1 MDLTDTPEPPFRYR
15 HVELPGAADGDERGS
30 VLIYD
35 PENEHA
41 WIRSSRVVSLS
52 DEGAAGSRERLQYD
66 PQTESYHLTYDW
78 RVSEPLST
86 LIITAIADI
95 TGNAPTDLEPLY
107 DRIDPD
113 ALDRLF
119 SPNPDGSLGA
129 AGPVTFTFHGH
140 EVTVERHG
148 HVVIRPRRDEA

>member
-1 MDLTDTPEPPFRYR
+1 MDMTDNREPAFRYR
-15 HVELPGAADGDERGS
+15 HVELPGEADGDGDGS
-30 VLIYD
+30 TLIYD
-35 PENEHA
+35 PENENA
-41 WIRSSRVVSLS
+41 WIRSTRVVPIS
-52 DEGAAGSRERLQYD
+52 DAGAAGSREVMERDSQ
-66 PQTESYHLTYDW
+66 SGAYHLRYDW
-78 RVSEPLST
+78 RDSEPLST
-86 LIITAIADI
+86 LIVTALADI
-95 TGNAPTDLEPLY
+95 TGDSPTDLEPLY

-148 HVVIRPRRDEA
+148 HVVIRPRRDGR